1 MLYLNSLS
9 QKEKTC
15 LTAKRFT
22 CDEGRIPL
30 ETIIY
35 LVVVVVVVVVEVM
48 VVVVV
53 VVKKKCIVSQ

>member
-9 QKEKTC
+9 QNEKTC
-15 LTAKRFT
+15 LTAKRFI

-35 LVVVVVVVVVEVM
+35 LVVVVVVVVEV
-48 VVVVV
+48 
-53 VVKKKCIVSQ
+53 IVGKRDYCRGI